1 MKEITRIHLAKT
13 PYDIELDA
21 KEVLQKYLSEI
32 KQMMGSD
39 DTMYEIEARMVELL
53 GERGVQ
59 SNGIITMSDVEDLRS
74 KMGLPKEFSDSESTE
89 DSQADLTPSNS
100 PAKRL
105 MRDTDNAIFG
115 GVCAGIAAYWGINP
129 LWVRLLFIISPF
141 ITFGTALLVYIII
154 WISLPE
160 AKTAAEKLQMRGE
173 PVTLD
178 SLKKAA
184 NNSESKYRAKET
196 LAKILRIC
204 LALGLFFTT
213 LGLLAVLVVGSIT
226 GIMAMPFI
234 NEFTH
239 AQPWA
244 WGLLI
249 SLIIAGIMAVEMF
262 GVLTFSVARMKITK
276 AVLITL
282 VITSVIGVLSIAG
295 MVITGS
301 KLSNEVVQDRQ
312 RLTKVIHAKLP
323 NNVEGVKYVELEGNH
338 MTSEIIPSS
347 NLRVEAEYINYKG
360 SEKPKIE
367 VVRDGDT
374 LEIELLNRNK
384 PCKNSTLFYCV
395 DSPVHIKIYGP
406 VNFKNED
413 IDHDRR
419 KKRNEDL

>member
-32 KQMMGSD
+32 KQMMGSE

-89 DSQADLTPSNS
+89 DSQANLTPSNS

-160 AKTAAEKLQMRGE
+160 AKTVAEKLQMRGE

-262 GVLTFSVARMKITK
+262 GVLTFSVARMKFTK
-276 AVLITL
+276 TVLITL

-367 VVRDGDT
+367 IVRDGDT

-413 IDHDRR
+413 IDHDRS
-419 KKRNEDL
+419 

>member
-32 KQMMGSD
+32 KQMMGSE

-59 SNGIITMSDVEDLRS
+59 NNGIITMSDVEDLRS

-89 DSQADLTPSNS
+89 DSQANLTPSNS

-239 AQPWA
+239 VQPWA

-262 GVLTFSVARMKITK
+262 GVLTFSVARMKFTK
-276 AVLITL
+276 TVLITL

-367 VVRDGDT
+367 VIRDGDT

-413 IDHDRR
+413 IDHDRS
-419 KKRNEDL
+419 

>member
-32 KQMMGSD
+32 KQMMGSE

-59 SNGIITMSDVEDLRS
+59 SNGIITMSDVEDSL
-74 KMGLPKEFSDSESTE
+74 SENSLGRPILERKSST
-89 DSQADLTPSNS
+89 S
-100 PAKRL
+100 
-105 MRDTDNAIFG
+105 DNAIFG

-184 NNSESKYRAKET
+184 NNSESKYRTKET

-262 GVLTFSVARMKITK
+262 GVLTFSVARMKFTK
-276 AVLITL
+276 SVLITL

-413 IDHDRR
+413 IDRDRS
-419 KKRNEDL
+419 

>member
-21 KEVLQKYLSEI
+21 KEVLQNYLSEI
-32 KQMMGSD
+32 KQMMGSE

-59 SNGIITMSDVEDLRS
+59 NNGIITMSDVEDLRS
-74 KMGLPKEFSDSESTE
+74 KMGLPKEFSDSESNE

-262 GVLTFSVARMKITK
+262 GVLTFSVARMKFTK

-323 NNVEGVKYVELEGNH
+323 DNVEGVKYVELEGNH

-367 VVRDGDT
+367 IVRDGDT

-413 IDHDRR
+413 IDHDRS
-419 KKRNEDL
+419 

>member
-32 KQMMGSD
+32 KQMMGSE

-59 SNGIITMSDVEDLRS
+59 NNGIITMSDVEDLRS
-74 KMGLPKEFSDSESTE
+74 KMGLPKEFSDSESNE
-89 DSQADLTPSNS
+89 DSQADLTLSNS

-184 NNSESKYRAKET
+184 NNSESKYRTKET

-262 GVLTFSVARMKITK
+262 GVLTFSVARMKFTK
-276 AVLITL
+276 SVLITL

-413 IDHDRR
+413 IDRDRS
-419 KKRNEDL
+419 

>member
-32 KQMMGSD
+32 KQMMGSE

-59 SNGIITMSDVEDLRS
+59 NNGIITMSDVEDLRS

-89 DSQADLTPSNS
+89 DSQADLAPSNS

-262 GVLTFSVARMKITK
+262 GVLTFSVARMKFTK
-276 AVLITL
+276 TVLITL

-413 IDHDRR
+413 IDRDRS
-419 KKRNEDL
+419 

>member
-32 KQMMGSD
+32 KQMMGSE

-89 DSQADLTPSNS
+89 DSQANLIPSDS
-100 PAKRL
+100 PVKRL

-184 NNSESKYRAKET
+184 NNSESKYRTKET

-262 GVLTFSVARMKITK
+262 GVLTFSVARMKFTK

-413 IDHDRR
+413 IDRDRS
-419 KKRNEDL
+419 

>member
-32 KQMMGSD
+32 KQMMGSE

-89 DSQADLTPSNS
+89 DSQADLAPSNS

-105 MRDTDNAIFG
+105 MRDTDNVIFG

-141 ITFGTALLVYIII
+141 ITFGTVLLVYIII

-184 NNSESKYRAKET
+184 NNSESKYRTKET

-262 GVLTFSVARMKITK
+262 GVLTFSVARMKFTK

-367 VVRDGDT
+367 IVRDGDT

-413 IDHDRR
+413 IDHDRS
-419 KKRNEDL
+419 

>member
-32 KQMMGSD
+32 KQMMGSE

-59 SNGIITMSDVEDLRS
+59 NNGIITMSDVEDLRS
-74 KMGLPKEFSDSESTE
+74 KMGLPKEFSDSESNE

-184 NNSESKYRAKET
+184 NNSESKYRTKET

-262 GVLTFSVARMKITK
+262 GVLTFSVARMKFTK

-367 VVRDGDT
+367 IVRDGDT
-374 LEIELLNRNK
+374 LGIELLNRNK

-413 IDHDRR
+413 IDHDRS
-419 KKRNEDL
+419 

>member
-32 KQMMGSD
+32 KQMMGSE

-74 KMGLPKEFSDSESTE
+74 KMGLPKEFSDSESNE

-160 AKTAAEKLQMRGE
+160 AKTVAEKLQMRGE
-173 PVTLD
+173 PVTLN

-262 GVLTFSVARMKITK
+262 GVLTFSVARMKFTK

-323 NNVEGVKYVELEGNH
+323 DNVEGVKYVELEGNH

-367 VVRDGDT
+367 IVRDGDT

-413 IDHDRR
+413 IDHDRS
-419 KKRNEDL
+419 

>member
-32 KQMMGSD
+32 KQMMGSE

-74 KMGLPKEFSDSESTE
+74 KMGLPKEFSDSESNE

-141 ITFGTALLVYIII
+141 ITFGTALLAYIII

-262 GVLTFSVARMKITK
+262 GVLTFSVARMKFTK

-367 VVRDGDT
+367 IIRDGDT

-413 IDHDRR
+413 IDHDRS
-419 KKRNEDL
+419 

>member
-32 KQMMGSD
+32 KQMMGSE

-59 SNGIITMSDVEDLRS
+59 NNGIITMSDVEDLRS

-89 DSQADLTPSNS
+89 DSQANLIPSDS
-100 PAKRL
+100 PVKRL

-262 GVLTFSVARMKITK
+262 GVLTFSVARMKFTK
-276 AVLITL
+276 TVLITL

-367 VVRDGDT
+367 IVRDGDT

-413 IDHDRR
+413 IDHDRSQ
-419 KKRNEDL
+419 KRNEDL

>member
-32 KQMMGSD
+32 KQMMGSE

-89 DSQADLTPSNS
+89 DSQANLIPSNS

-184 NNSESKYRAKET
+184 NNSESKYRTKET

-213 LGLLAVLVVGSIT
+213 LGLLAILVVGSIT

-262 GVLTFSVARMKITK
+262 GVLTFSVARMKFTK

-323 NNVEGVKYVELEGNH
+323 DNVEGVKYVELEGNH

-367 VVRDGDT
+367 IVRDGDT

-413 IDHDRR
+413 IDHDRS
-419 KKRNEDL
+419 

>member
-32 KQMMGSD
+32 KQMMGSE

-59 SNGIITMSDVEDLRS
+59 NNGIITMSDVEDLRS

-89 DSQADLTPSNS
+89 DSQADLAPSNS

-262 GVLTFSVARMKITK
+262 GVLTFSVARMKFTK

-367 VVRDGDT
+367 IVRDGDT

-413 IDHDRR
+413 IDRDRS
-419 KKRNEDL
+419 

>member
-32 KQMMGSD
+32 KQMMGSE

-59 SNGIITMSDVEDLRS
+59 NNGIITMSDVEDLRS
-74 KMGLPKEFSDSESTE
+74 KMGLPKEFSDSESNE

-184 NNSESKYRAKET
+184 NNSESKYRAKDT

-262 GVLTFSVARMKITK
+262 GVLTFSVARMKFTK

-367 VVRDGDT
+367 VIRDGDT

-413 IDHDRR
+413 IDHDRS
-419 KKRNEDL
+419 

>member
-32 KQMMGSD
+32 KQMMGSE

-74 KMGLPKEFSDSESTE
+74 KMGLPKEFSDSESNE

-173 PVTLD
+173 PVTLN

-184 NNSESKYRAKET
+184 NNSESKYRAKDT

-262 GVLTFSVARMKITK
+262 GVLTFSVARMKFTK
-276 AVLITL
+276 TVLITL

-312 RLTKVIHAKLP
+312 RLTKVIRAKLP

-367 VVRDGDT
+367 IVRDGDT

-413 IDHDRR
+413 IDHDRS
-419 KKRNEDL
+419 

>member
-21 KEVLQKYLSEI
+21 KEVLQKYLFEI
-32 KQMMGSD
+32 KQMMGSED
-39 DTMYEIEARMVELL
+39 AMYEIEARMVELL

-59 SNGIITMSDVEDLRS
+59 NNGIITMSDVEDLRS
-74 KMGLPKEFSDSESTE
+74 KMGLPKEFSDSESNE

-100 PAKRL
+100 PVKRL

-173 PVTLD
+173 PVTLN

-262 GVLTFSVARMKITK
+262 GVLTFSVARMKFTK

-367 VVRDGDT
+367 IVRDGDT

-413 IDHDRR
+413 IGHDRS
-419 KKRNEDL
+419 

>member
-32 KQMMGSD
+32 KQMMGSE

-74 KMGLPKEFSDSESTE
+74 KMGLPKEFSDSESNE
-89 DSQADLTPSNS
+89 DSQANLTPSNS

-262 GVLTFSVARMKITK
+262 GVLTFSVARMKFTK

-367 VVRDGDT
+367 IVRDGDT

-413 IDHDRR
+413 IDHDRS
-419 KKRNEDL
+419 

>member
-32 KQMMGSD
+32 KQMMGSE

-89 DSQADLTPSNS
+89 DSQADLAPSNS

-184 NNSESKYRAKET
+184 NNSESKYRAKDT

-262 GVLTFSVARMKITK
+262 GVLTFSVARMKFTK

-323 NNVEGVKYVELEGNH
+323 NNVEGVKYVELECNH

-413 IDHDRR
+413 IDHDRS
-419 KKRNEDL
+419 

>member
-21 KEVLQKYLSEI
+21 KEVLQNYLSEI
-32 KQMMGSD
+32 KQMMGSE

-74 KMGLPKEFSDSESTE
+74 KMGLPKEFSDSESNE

-105 MRDTDNAIFG
+105 MRDTDNAISG

-173 PVTLD
+173 PVTLN

-262 GVLTFSVARMKITK
+262 GVLTFSVARMKFTK
-276 AVLITL
+276 TVLITL

-367 VVRDGDT
+367 IVRDGDT

-413 IDHDRR
+413 IDHDRS
-419 KKRNEDL
+419 

>member
-32 KQMMGSD
+32 KQMMGSE

-89 DSQADLTPSNS
+89 DSQANLTPSNS

-262 GVLTFSVARMKITK
+262 GVLTFSVARMKFTK

-367 VVRDGDT
+367 IVRDGDT
-374 LEIELLNRNK
+374 LGIELLNRNK

-413 IDHDRR
+413 IDHDRS
-419 KKRNEDL
+419 

>member
-32 KQMMGSD
+32 KQMMGSE

-59 SNGIITMSDVEDLRS
+59 NNGIITMSDVEDLRS

-89 DSQADLTPSNS
+89 DSQADLAPSNS

-160 AKTAAEKLQMRGE
+160 AKTVAEKLQMRGE
-173 PVTLD
+173 PVTLN

-262 GVLTFSVARMKITK
+262 GVLTFSVARMKFTK

-367 VVRDGDT
+367 IVRDGDT

-413 IDHDRR
+413 IDHDRS
-419 KKRNEDL
+419 

>member
-32 KQMMGSD
+32 KQMMGSE

-89 DSQADLTPSNS
+89 DSQADLAPSNS

-262 GVLTFSVARMKITK
+262 GVLTFSVARMKFTK
-276 AVLITL
+276 TVLITL
-282 VITSVIGVLSIAG
+282 IITSVIGVLSIAG

-367 VVRDGDT
+367 IVRDGDT

-413 IDHDRR
+413 IDHDRS
-419 KKRNEDL
+419 

>member
-32 KQMMGSD
+32 KQMMGSE

-89 DSQADLTPSNS
+89 DSQANLIPSNS

-115 GVCAGIAAYWGINP
+115 GVCAGIAAYWSINP

-178 SLKKAA
+178 SLKKAT

-204 LALGLFFTT
+204 LALGLFFIT

-262 GVLTFSVARMKITK
+262 GVLTFSVARMKFTK
-276 AVLITL
+276 SVLITL

-367 VVRDGDT
+367 IVRDGDT

-413 IDHDRR
+413 IGHDRS
-419 KKRNEDL
+419 

>member
-1 MKEITRIHLAKT
+1 
-13 PYDIELDA
+13 
-21 KEVLQKYLSEI
+21 
-32 KQMMGSD
+32 MMGSED
-39 DTMYEIEARMVELL
+39 AMYEIEARMVELL

-59 SNGIITMSDVEDLRS
+59 NNGIITMSDVEDLRS
-74 KMGLPKEFSDSESTE
+74 KMGLPKEFSDSESNE

-100 PAKRL
+100 PVKRL

-226 GIMAMPFI
+226 GIMAMSFI

-262 GVLTFSVARMKITK
+262 GVLTFSVARMKFTK
-276 AVLITL
+276 TVLITL

-413 IDHDRR
+413 IDRDRS
-419 KKRNEDL
+419 

>member
-21 KEVLQKYLSEI
+21 KEVLQNYLSEI
-32 KQMMGSD
+32 KQMMGSE

-89 DSQADLTPSNS
+89 DSQANLIPSNS

-173 PVTLD
+173 PVTLN

-262 GVLTFSVARMKITK
+262 GVLTFSVARMKFTK
-276 AVLITL
+276 TVLITL

-367 VVRDGDT
+367 VIRDGDT

-413 IDHDRR
+413 IDHDRS
-419 KKRNEDL
+419 

>member
-32 KQMMGSD
+32 KQMMGSE

-89 DSQADLTPSNS
+89 DSQADLAPSNS

-226 GIMAMPFI
+226 GIMAMPFV

-262 GVLTFSVARMKITK
+262 GVLTFSVARMKFTK
-276 AVLITL
+276 TVLITL

-367 VVRDGDT
+367 VIRDGDT

-413 IDHDRR
+413 IDHDRS
-419 KKRNEDL
+419 

>member
-32 KQMMGSD
+32 KQMMGSE

-59 SNGIITMSDVEDLRS
+59 NNGIITMSDVEDLRS

-89 DSQADLTPSNS
+89 DSQADLAPSNS

-262 GVLTFSVARMKITK
+262 GVLTFSVARMKFTK

-367 VVRDGDT
+367 VIRDGDT

-413 IDHDRR
+413 IDRDRS
-419 KKRNEDL
+419 

>member
-32 KQMMGSD
+32 KQMMGSE

-59 SNGIITMSDVEDLRS
+59 NNGIITMSDVEDLRS

-89 DSQADLTPSNS
+89 DSQADLASSNS

-262 GVLTFSVARMKITK
+262 GVLTFSVARMKFTK

-367 VVRDGDT
+367 IVRDGDT

-413 IDHDRR
+413 IDHDRS
-419 KKRNEDL
+419 

>member
-21 KEVLQKYLSEI
+21 KEVLQNYLSEI
-32 KQMMGSD
+32 KQMMGSE

-89 DSQADLTPSNS
+89 DSQANLIPSNS

-160 AKTAAEKLQMRGE
+160 AKTVAEKLQMRGE
-173 PVTLD
+173 PVTLN

-262 GVLTFSVARMKITK
+262 GVLTFSVARMKFTK
-276 AVLITL
+276 SVLITL

-413 IDHDRR
+413 IDRDRS
-419 KKRNEDL
+419 

>member
-32 KQMMGSD
+32 KQMMGSE

-59 SNGIITMSDVEDLRS
+59 NNGIITMSDVEDLRS

-262 GVLTFSVARMKITK
+262 GVLTFSVARMKFTK
-276 AVLITL
+276 VVLITL

-301 KLSNEVVQDRQ
+301 KLSNEVVKDRQ

-367 VVRDGDT
+367 IVRDGDT

-413 IDHDRR
+413 IDHDRS
-419 KKRNEDL
+419 

>member
-32 KQMMGSD
+32 KQMMGSE

-89 DSQADLTPSNS
+89 DSQADLAPSNS

-173 PVTLD
+173 PVTLN

-184 NNSESKYRAKET
+184 NNSESKYRTKET

-262 GVLTFSVARMKITK
+262 GVLTFSVARMKFTK

-323 NNVEGVKYVELEGNH
+323 DNVEGVKYVELEGNH

-367 VVRDGDT
+367 IVRDGDT

-413 IDHDRR
+413 IDHDRS
-419 KKRNEDL
+419 

>member
-32 KQMMGSD
+32 KQMMGSE

-89 DSQADLTPSNS
+89 DSQANLIPSDS
-100 PAKRL
+100 PVKRL

-184 NNSESKYRAKET
+184 NNSESKYRTKET

-262 GVLTFSVARMKITK
+262 GVLTFSVARMKFTK
-276 AVLITL
+276 TVLITL

-367 VVRDGDT
+367 IVRDGDT

-413 IDHDRR
+413 IDRDRS
-419 KKRNEDL
+419 

>member
-21 KEVLQKYLSEI
+21 KEVLQNYLSEI
-32 KQMMGSD
+32 KQMMGSE

-59 SNGIITMSDVEDLRS
+59 SHGIITMSDVEDLRS

-89 DSQADLTPSNS
+89 DSQANLIPSNS

-262 GVLTFSVARMKITK
+262 GVLTFSVARMKFTK
-276 AVLITL
+276 TVLITL

-367 VVRDGDT
+367 IVRDGDT

-413 IDHDRR
+413 IDHDRS
-419 KKRNEDL
+419 

>member
-32 KQMMGSD
+32 KQMMGSE

-59 SNGIITMSDVEDLRS
+59 NNGIITMSDVEDLRS
-74 KMGLPKEFSDSESTE
+74 KMGLPKEFLDSESNE
-89 DSQADLTPSNS
+89 DSQADLTLSNS

-184 NNSESKYRAKET
+184 NNSESKYRTKET

-262 GVLTFSVARMKITK
+262 GVLTFSVARMKFTK

-367 VVRDGDT
+367 VIRDGDT

-413 IDHDRR
+413 IDHDRS
-419 KKRNEDL
+419 

>member
-32 KQMMGSD
+32 KQMMGAE

-89 DSQADLTPSNS
+89 DSQANLIPSNS

-115 GVCAGIAAYWGINP
+115 GVCAGIAAYWSINP

-262 GVLTFSVARMKITK
+262 GVLTFSVARMKFTK
-276 AVLITL
+276 TVLITL

-367 VVRDGDT
+367 IVRDGDT

-413 IDHDRR
+413 IDHDRS
-419 KKRNEDL
+419 

>member
-32 KQMMGSD
+32 KQMMGSE

-59 SNGIITMSDVEDLRS
+59 NNGIITMSDVEDLRS
-74 KMGLPKEFSDSESTE
+74 KMGLPKEFSDSESNE

-226 GIMAMPFI
+226 GIMAMSFI

-262 GVLTFSVARMKITK
+262 GVLTFSVARMKFTK
-276 AVLITL
+276 SVLITL

-413 IDHDRR
+413 IDRDRS
-419 KKRNEDL
+419 

>member
-32 KQMMGSD
+32 KQMMGSED
-39 DTMYEIEARMVELL
+39 VMYEIEARMVELL

-59 SNGIITMSDVEDLRS
+59 NNGIITMSDVEDLRS
-74 KMGLPKEFSDSESTE
+74 KMGLPKEFSDSESNE

-262 GVLTFSVARMKITK
+262 GVLTFSVARMKFTK
-276 AVLITL
+276 TVLITL

-367 VVRDGDT
+367 IVRDGDT

-413 IDHDRR
+413 IDHDRS
-419 KKRNEDL
+419 

>member
-32 KQMMGSD
+32 KQMMGSE

-59 SNGIITMSDVEDLRS
+59 NNGIITMSDVEDLRS

-115 GVCAGIAAYWGINP
+115 GVCAGIAAYWSINP

-184 NNSESKYRAKET
+184 NNSESKYRTKET

-262 GVLTFSVARMKITK
+262 GVLTFSVARMKFTK

-367 VVRDGDT
+367 VIRDGDT

-413 IDHDRR
+413 IDHDRS
-419 KKRNEDL
+419 